1 MEFKLLILLFI
12 AVFVFIIF
20 TNSIEAIVCTIRS
33 SSCSSGEF
41 PIFSTYQRNDTHA
54 GNYSEYPQNIIC
66 CSDQYLT
73 SSSFKKFCGIGEFSF
88 LAFYNYTDS
97 HVETFNNSVLELS
110 FEDNS
115 SGLAF
120 DSSGNGNH
128 GKIYGPILVDGRY
141 GKALSF
147 DGVDDYVEIG
157 DVLGFEGTAP
167 FSVILWVYDAGY
179 NGVWARLVSKENI
192 TTLRQGWLIVRDESV
207 NQYKFERWRDGI
219 ANAVAVSYTPNQW
232 NFIAFTYN
240 GSHMKSYLNGV
251 LINTTSSTLS
261 LISTGTPLRL
271 GRISNGASFFN
282 GTIDEVRIYNRALT
296 EEEIKH
302 SYYEYRSC
310 VSSPW
315 ICNVRTS
322 CLSGE
327 TCVTSIFN
335 QTNTHVGECGYYN
348 YQLCCK
354 REDVSPAYLNVGQ
367 NSTFIFP
374 GKPIKLFAEWKDNGN
389 VSYAILS
396 TNETGYWENKT
407 SYGSPLNVNH
417 FWSWSN
423 FTWQNSSISSG
434 NVIAWRIY
442 ANDTAG
448 NWNVTEVNT
457 FTVSTPINLKDTTGA
472 IPLKGWGENFTFKA
486 NVSHAEGFTV
496 NVSLWFA
503 YSSSGPWYFLDSKN
517 CTACSSETQLIF
529 SSNYFDC
536 SKFTQTSNGIF
547 YYKFNATDYSGGF
560 NETSAT
566 SFQTRKDNTIA
577 SIKEGNQSSVDRYGA
592 SFVTLKVGIVDSDT
606 NTPLSIG
613 RNCTI
618 FVGSKK
624 YNLQTDVTGNCTLN
638 FNPDCSANYFSPG
651 IYDWLGGINE
661 TDVCYSA
668 SNSTKTNVT
677 VWGQLFSTLE
687 NPPQD
692 STFSPGSQINVTGN
706 VTSDCSQEGL
716 ITGATSTFE
725 LKVNTTTIWEG
736 CTPVNEFSAGYYNCT
751 WNSTGKPGGY
761 YDVRFNSSK
770 ESAYYRNSSSTYL
783 SRFFLQALVSMEV
796 SSKLSEGI
804 FFTNDEGSDT
814 NRQLP
819 VKITQWNNATW
830 NYHGWWNSTWNKRKR
845 ILINNSANPNE
856 LTDYQVFVN
865 ITYATS
871 MQPDFSDLR
880 FTWYNFSSRKE
891 EEISYWIENYTLS
904 NYANIW
910 IKVPIIRA
918 SNYETVYVYY
928 GNTTPVNSSSNGT
941 LTFGFFDDFLG
952 TSLDTSKWYVAS
964 GTSYTVSN
972 SILKI
977 TVGAIGLQSAL
988 SFNLNSGYLTEAR
1001 IQYNSNSESTYS
1013 GVLEISSSRFTAGS
1027 NANADATILY
1037 MVDSSASSTS
1047 VKTWIG
1053 NGSTASYNIANG
1065 ASVFTMALNTW
1076 YVLGDESTPS
1086 TAAVWKDYSR
1096 LNSYSISWAKN
1107 IRYLSLGAFNG
1118 NGASDIKDTSYD
1130 WIRVRKYTSPEPKTI
1145 IGEEESKP
1153 SEIYQTEF
1161 WIKNT
1166 GTNPEDFCLKG
1177 NSDLTCNSGVCTGI
1191 TISIDNVAWNNS
1203 TFNNATYPAYD
1214 TTKRLSLSYQKVA
1227 FSINPNNF
1235 VYLRFWLFVPPGKP
1249 SGIYNTTFNVRAVE
1263 AGNVC

>member
-1 MEFKLLILLFI
+1 MEFNILVLLCI
-12 AVFVFIIF
+12 AIFVFIIF

-97 HVETFNNSVLELS
+97 HVETFNNSVLELR

-167 FSVILWVYDAGY
+167 FSVTLWVFDGGS

-192 TTLRQGWLIVRDESV
+192 TAPRQGWLIVRDANV
-207 NQYKFERWRDGI
+207 NQYKFERWRDGT
-219 ANAVAVSYTPNQW
+219 ANSVAVSYTPNQW

-240 GSHMKSYLNGV
+240 GSHMKSYLNGI
-251 LINTTSSTLS
+251 LINTISSTLS

-271 GRISNGASFFN
+271 GRISNGASSFN
-282 GTIDEVRIYNRALT
+282 GLIDEVRIYNRALNDD
-296 EEEIKH
+296 EIEH

-354 REDVSPAYLNVGQ
+354 REDVSPAYLTVGQ

-434 NVIAWRIY
+434 NIIAWRIY

-448 NWNVTEVNT
+448 NWNVTQVNT
-457 FTVSTPINLKDTTGA
+457 FTVATPINLKDTTGT

-503 YSSSGPWYFLDSKN
+503 YSSNGPWYFLDSKN
-517 CTACSSETQLIF
+517 CTACSYETQLTF

-536 SKFTQTSNGIF
+536 SKFAQTSNGIF

-560 NETSAT
+560 NETLAT

-606 NTPLSIG
+606 NTPLPIG

-624 YNLQTDVTGNCTLN
+624 YNLQTDSTGNCTLN
-638 FNPDCSANYFSPG
+638 FDPDCSANYFSPG

-661 TDVCYSA
+661 TDVCYNA
-668 SNSTKTNVT
+668 ANSTKTNVT

-687 NPPQD
+687 NPTQG
-692 STFSPGSQINVTGN
+692 STFPPGSQINVTGN

-725 LKVNTTTIWEG
+725 LKVNTTSTWES
-736 CTPVNEFSAGYYNCT
+736 CMPVNEFSTGYYNCT

-830 NYHGWWNSTWNKRKR
+830 NYHGWWNSTWNKRNR

-856 LTDYQVFVN
+856 LIDYQVFLN

-904 NYANIW
+904 SYANIW
-910 IKVPIIRA
+910 IKVPRIRA

-941 LTFGFFDDFLG
+941 LTFDFFDDFLG
-952 TSLDTSKWYVAS
+952 TSLDTNKWQV
-964 GTSYTVSN
+964 V
-972 SILKI
+972 
-977 TVGAIGLQSAL
+977 
-988 SFNLNSGYLTEAR
+988 NSGSGSYSL
-1001 IQYNSNSESTYS
+1001 SNGEIT
-1013 GVLEISSSRFTAGS
+1013 ISSNGDWWDTSDTSLYITSTTSFTYNYIAETRVTGNSYDGYQKIFGLRASSNTNSRMFVFLVD
-1027 NANADATILY
+1027 ADASHITHVY
-1037 MVDSSASSTS
+1037 RDS
-1047 VKTWIG
+1047 
-1053 NGSTASYNIANG
+1053 NG
-1065 ASVFTMALNTW
+1065 ASASWYGENTGVLRPSFPFILKFVKVGDTVYGYVNNNLANSRTVANWGLNYVALTDTHTTNNTN
-1076 YVLGDESTPS
+1076 
-1086 TAAVWKDYSR
+1086 K
-1096 LNSYSISWAKN
+1096 
-1107 IRYLSLGAFNG
+1107 F
-1118 NGASDIKDTSYD
+1118 D

-1166 GTNPEDFCLKG
+1166 GTNPEDFCLKA

-1227 FSINPNNF
+1227 FSINPNDF
-1235 VYLRFWLFVPPGKP
+1235 IYLRFWLFVPAGKP

-1263 AGNVC
+1263 AGNDC